1 MLSMCY
7 TYISMDNIIQFP
19 THLIEKER
27 ELALREIDLQIQSHN
42 LKISQ
47 AAMRSKELKHRAR
60 SIMWFY
66 IGVMAGLAV
75 VAGLSFRYLY
85 VP

>member
-1 MLSMCY
+1 
-7 TYISMDNIIQFP
+7 MDNIIQFP

-47 AAMRSKELKHRAR
+47 AAMRSKELKHRAH
-60 SIMWFY
+60 SIMWFS

-75 VAGLSFRYLY
+75 VAGLSVRYL
-85 VP
+85 